1 MKKIVLMMTALL
13 VVGLAFAQTPQEKGL
28 KGLLKSQQAITK
40 SSILTKAAKFK
51 SAKKA
56 TLSPQKADGD
66 YTPVTPPS
74 DLKTTEMPLEGLDL
88 IYEETLDL
96 TVNVGT
102 SGSDVYVQG
111 LVPVIPDAWVK
122 GTMEDGIVTFE
133 PQFVGYLDDIEPC
146 FLMSCDDEDN
156 LLPFVMFY
164 DAEINAYDAEGL
176 MLLYPNTEELD
187 YEFVQGLYLGIHI
200 GDRPD
205 VVTPPDEMETT
216 KMRFSGLNYDD
227 EKVSGKVYVGFDG
240 KDVYIQN
247 LVSQVPD
254 AWIKGTMNDDFTQ
267 VTFPCGQYVG
277 VCEAEA
283 TPVYILGLAEDEDAD
298 LGDIIFN
305 YDKTNNTF
313 ESQTYLIINARKDEV
328 YFYDYFQPGLVI
340 EEPTGYSATL
350 VEVPED
356 LKTEVYLFVGT
367 DIYEEEEV
375 IKEVNVGFYG
385 ENEVYIQ
392 GLSDY
397 VEDAWVKGELNDGT
411 LSIPG
416 WLLGEYDSMYGF
428 LDIVLIP
435 ATFKYDK
442 DSDTFTTDAFA
453 SFSEEMDSNMDE
465 YENVV
470 ITKVV
475 DKPAMPKQPEITEF
489 IEADYGNS
497 IKMEISA
504 KDTDEK
510 PLIPSK
516 LSYQLF
522 IDIEKEVS
530 ELTFTPD
537 YYEFL
542 DEEMTVVPYDFTDYY
557 DFAKHGKQ
565 VYLNQP
571 EQENWNKIGVKCIY
585 MGGGETNSTEI
596 SWYVL
601 KEYDPNGI
609 SNITSDATEQPIY
622 NLQGMRVSKMQKN
635 GLYIQGGKKFIK

>member
-1 MKKIVLMMTALL
+1 MKKIVLLMTAFLF
-13 VVGLAFAQTPQEKGL
+13 VGLSFAQTPQENGF

-40 SSILTKAAKFK
+40 SSVLTKSAKLK
-51 SAKKA
+51 AAKKA
-56 TLSPQKADGD
+56 TFSPQKAEEN

-74 DLKTTEMPLEGLDL
+74 DLETEEMPLEGLDL
-88 IYEETLDL
+88 IYEEQLYS
-96 TVNVGT
+96 TVNVGQ

-111 LVPVIPDAWVK
+111 LVPLIPEAWVK

-133 PQFVGYLDDIEPC
+133 PQFVGDIDGMEPC

-164 DAEINAYDAEGL
+164 DAELNAYDAEGL

-187 YEFVQGLYLGIHI
+187 YDFVQGLYLGIHI

-205 VVTPPDEMETT
+205 VVTPPEELETT

-247 LVSQVPD
+247 LVSQVSD
-254 AWIKGTMNDDFTQ
+254 AWIKGTLNDARTQ

-277 VCEAEA
+277 VSEYEA
-283 TPVYILGLAEDEDAD
+283 TPVYIVGTEDGKK
-298 LGDIIFN
+298 LSDITFN
-305 YDKTNNTF
+305 YDASNNSF
-313 ESQTYLIINARKDEV
+313 KLQSLFLINAKRDEI

-340 EEPTGYSATL
+340 EEPSGYSATI
-350 VEVPED
+350 VEAPED
-356 LKTEVYLFVGT
+356 LVTEPYLFVGT
-367 DIYEEEEV
+367 DTYEEEEV

-397 VEDAWVKGELNDGT
+397 VEDAWVKGELNDGV

-416 WLLGEYDSMYGF
+416 WLLGEYDSMYGL

-435 ATFKYDK
+435 ATFTYDK
-442 DSDTFTTDAFA
+442 DNNTFTTDGFT
-453 SFSEEMDSNMDE
+453 SFSEEMNSNMDE
-465 YENVV
+465 YANVV
-470 ITKVV
+470 LTRIVE
-475 DKPAMPKQPEITEF
+475 KPAMPKQPEILEY
-489 IEADYGNS
+489 IEAEYGNS
-497 IKMEISA
+497 VKMEIVA
-504 KDTDEK
+504 KDTDDQ
-510 PLIPSK
+510 PLVSSK
-516 LSYQLF
+516 LGYQLF

-530 ELTFTPD
+530 ALTFTPD
-537 YYEFL
+537 LYEFL
-542 DEEMTVVPYDFTDYY
+542 DEEMTVVPYNFADSY
-557 DFAKHGKQ
+557 DFYKNGNGRQ

-571 EQENWNKIGVKCIY
+571 NQETWNRIGVKCIY
-585 MGGGETNSTEI
+585 TAGGETKETEI
-596 SWYVL
+596 SWFEI

-609 SNITSDATEQPIY
+609 SNITSDTTEQPIY
-622 NLQGMRVSKMQKN
+622 NLQGMRVSKMQQR

>member
-13 VVGLAFAQTPQEKGL
+13 VVGLAFAQTPQEKGF

-40 SSILTKAAKFK
+40 SSILTKSAKFK
-51 SAKKA
+51 AAKKA

-88 IYEETLDL
+88 IDEETLDL

-111 LVPVIPDAWVK
+111 LVPLIPEAWVK
-122 GTMEDGIVTFE
+122 GTMEDGIVTFQ
-133 PQFVGYLDDIEPC
+133 PQFVGDIDGIDPC

-164 DAEINAYDAEGL
+164 DAELNAYDAEGL

-187 YEFVQGLYLGIHI
+187 YDFVQGLYLGIHI

-205 VVTPPDEMETT
+205 VVTPPEELETT

-247 LVSQVPD
+247 LVSQVSD
-254 AWIKGTMNDDFTQ
+254 AWIKGTLNDARTQ

-277 VCEAEA
+277 VSEYEA
-283 TPVYILGLAEDEDAD
+283 TPVYIVGSEDGEE
-298 LGDIIFN
+298 LSDITFN
-305 YDKTNNTF
+305 YDASNNSF
-313 ESQTYLIINARKDEV
+313 ESLSYLIINAKKDDF

-397 VEDAWVKGELNDGT
+397 VEDAWVKGELNDGVLT
-411 LSIPG
+411 IPG
-416 WLLGEYDSMYGF
+416 WLLGEYDSMYGL
-428 LDIVLIP
+428 LDIVLNP
-435 ATFKYDK
+435 ATFTYDK
-442 DSDTFTTDAFA
+442 DNNTFTTDGFT
-453 SFSEEMDSNMDE
+453 SFSEEMNSNMDE
-465 YENVV
+465 YANVV
-470 ITKVV
+470 LTKIVE
-475 DKPAMPKQPEITEF
+475 KPAMPKQPEILEY
-489 IEADYGNS
+489 IEAEYGNS
-497 IKMEISA
+497 VKMEIVA
-504 KDTDEK
+504 KDTDDQ
-510 PLIPSK
+510 PLVSSK
-516 LSYQLF
+516 LGYQLF

-530 ELTFTPD
+530 ALTFTPD
-537 YYEFL
+537 LYDFL
-542 DEEMTVVPYDFTDYY
+542 DEEMTVVPYNFADSY
-557 DFAKHGKQ
+557 DFYKNGNGRQ

-571 EQENWNKIGVKCIY
+571 DQETWNRIGVKCIY
-585 MGGGETNSTEI
+585 TAGGETKETEI
-596 SWYVL
+596 SWFEI

-622 NLQGMRVSKMQKN
+622 NLQGMRVSKMQKH